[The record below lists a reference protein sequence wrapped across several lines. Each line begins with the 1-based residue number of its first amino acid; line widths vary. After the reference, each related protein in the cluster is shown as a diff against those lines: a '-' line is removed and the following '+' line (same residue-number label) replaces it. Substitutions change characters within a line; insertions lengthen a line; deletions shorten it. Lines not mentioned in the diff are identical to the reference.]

1 MTNAIKPKRL
11 SFLDRYL
18 TLWIFLAMGV
28 GLVLS
33 VFAPQVGQALTQWSV
48 GTTSIPIAFGLI
60 LMMYPPLAKVQYEKL
75 GVVFRNRKILTLSLL
90 QNWVIGPLLMFILAI
105 MFLKDKPDYMAG
117 LMLMGIARCIA
128 MVIVWNELAD
138 GSTEYCAG
146 LVALNSIFQILFFP
160 FYAYLFLTLFPKWL
174 GLESIELNVTV
185 WDIAKSVG
193 IYLGVPFFGGFLTR
207 TLLRPVKGAD
217 WYDKEFIPRI
227 GPITLAALLFTIVV
241 MFSLKGEMVV
251 ALPLD
256 TLRIAVPLAI
266 YFIVMFFVSFLL
278 SQKAGANYQETASL
292 SFTAASNNFE
302 LAIAVA
308 IATFGIAHGA
318 SFATVIGPLVE
329 VPVLISLVQ
338 AAFWLRKKWFNKQM
352 I

>member
-1 MTNAIKPKRL
+1 
-11 SFLDRYL
+11 
-18 TLWIFLAMGV
+18 
-28 GLVLS
+28 
-33 VFAPQVGQALTQWSV
+33 
-48 GTTSIPIAFGLI
+48 
-60 LMMYPPLAKVQYEKL
+60 
-75 GVVFRNRKILTLSLL
+75 
-90 QNWVIGPLLMFILAI
+90 
-105 MFLKDKPDYMAG
+105 
-117 LMLMGIARCIA
+117 
-128 MVIVWNELAD
+128 
-138 GSTEYCAG
+138 
-146 LVALNSIFQILFFP
+146 
-160 FYAYLFLTLFPKWL
+160 LTLFPKWL
-174 GLESIELNVTV
+174 GLPSLELNVTV

-193 IYLGVPFFGGFLTR
+193 VYLGIPFFGGFLTR
-207 TLLRPVKGAD
+207 VLLRPVKGAD

-256 TLRIAVPLAI
+256 TLRITVPLAI

-278 SQKAGANYQETASL
+278 SQKAGANYQETTSL

-302 LAIAVA
+302 LAIAVS
-308 IATFGIAHGA
+308 IATFGITHGA

-329 VPVLISLVQ
+329 VPILISLVQ